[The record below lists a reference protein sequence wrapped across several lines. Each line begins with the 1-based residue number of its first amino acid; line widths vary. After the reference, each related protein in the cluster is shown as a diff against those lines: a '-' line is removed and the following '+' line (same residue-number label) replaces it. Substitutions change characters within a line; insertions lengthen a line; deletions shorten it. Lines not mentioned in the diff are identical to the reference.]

1 MVTGGPVTD
10 RTASVAFSTLSRMGE
25 HVIPV
30 AKLCFRRTALSQLV
44 GISIHTGINTPNCR
58 RHVVKPAPSSVDSLG
73 AAIESDL
80 LASGFDPG
88 QRTEETIH
96 IDRGR
101 LSDCKRFSHA
111 GCSGP
116 CRGCMKSRWLTIS
129 SNSWSVVQRCSYTPV
144 HRSFSWLLSIVGR
157 ELSDVHSG

>member
-1 MVTGGPVTD
+1 MNM
-10 RTASVAFSTLSRMGE
+10 SFLWQSCAFVGLLFHSS
-25 HVIPV
+25 
-30 AKLCFRRTALSQLV
+30 LV
-44 GISIHTGINTPNCR
+44 SAYRAGIDTPNCR

-88 QRTEETIH
+88 HRTEETIH

-101 LSDCKRFSHA
+101 LPGCKRFSNA

-129 SNSWSVVQRCSYTPV
+129 SNSWSVRPKTKDAAILQFTAPLAAK
-144 HRSFSWLLSIVGR
+144 HRWARAF
-157 ELSDVHSG
+157 